1 MGIKELKY
9 LKKSLS
15 DINHNESLMEEK
27 KSNLLILN
35 RKTKSF
41 KDRLNQEK
49 EIKVS
54 PGVVERYKYLEE
66 EISKAKKSILAGT
79 DERKINVIKNQ
90 IHDIDNEILKSGKLR
105 TKRDTSVF
113 NENGLIILGIMFLQ
127 LLWLV
132 LMVQNSPITV
142 NLVVLIFVPL
152 TVYSILNDR
161 LDNVLKAEMVDS
173 EIIKNL
179 NDLIEEQKKI
189 KAKFSNKK
197 RKLKSNET
205 GLKKLRKEYE
215 KQQLW
220 IEHEIELAK
229 SNLEKHSESIRTE
242 KQKIKDLSTQNQE
255 IYESIKHLI
264 PYSDYV

>member
-54 PGVVERYKYLEE
+54 PSLKRNIKDLE
-66 EISKAKKSILAGT
+66 KAVFNTKKSILEGI
-79 DERKINVIKNQ
+79 EEQNINVIKNQ
-90 IHDIDNEILKSGKLR
+90 IDDIENEILNSGKLR

-113 NENGLIILGIMFLQ
+113 NENGLIILGIIFLQ

-132 LMVQNSPITV
+132 LMVQNSSIEV
-142 NLVVLIFVPL
+142 NLVVLFLVPF
-152 TVYSILNDR
+152 TVYSILSHR
-161 LDNVLKAEMVDS
+161 LDSLLKAEMVDS

-179 NDLIEEQKKI
+179 NDLIEGQKNL
-189 KAKFSNKK
+189 KAKFSYQK
-197 RKLKSNET
+197 RNLKSNET
-205 GLKKLRKEYE
+205 RMEKLIKNLE
-215 KQQLW
+215 KQKLD
-220 IEHEIELAK
+220 IASDIELAK
-229 SNLEKHSESIRTE
+229 LNLERHSESIRTE